1 VKPRASAPQVTVSTS
16 AQTAREGQAFDVA
29 VTLHAVTDIDA
40 AAVRVNAPTFAFAAG
55 AATTV
60 TAVAAGSSTVV
71 HVRLVATRWGRREI
85 GPVTVS
91 TTGSHLLTKA
101 TRPATVAPI
110 PIKVIPALQRFDA
123 SDVTPHALVYS
134 GSHRSRMTGPGVEFA
149 SIRPFQPAD
158 RPRRINWRVSLRSSQ
173 LHVNATYTDR
183 ASRLLVV
190 IDSLHSAG
198 RPGNTSIDIAVR
210 AAAGIA
216 EHYLSIGDTVGL
228 VEYGGRN
235 RILHPSSGH
244 RHTALVQDWLID
256 VGPLS
261 AAVPPAQRWLASLPT
276 GGALVIALSP
286 LLDEDA
292 AAHLV
297 TLRSRGASLIAV
309 DCLPVDAVPAP
320 TDHQAAIAERLWRLE
335 REALVDRLGELGVP
349 VVPRSGAGTLDQVL
363 TDLAR
368 LATAPK
374 AALR

>member
-1 VKPRASAPQVTVSTS
+1 MS
-16 AQTAREGQAFDVA
+16 

-40 AAVRVNAPTFAFAAG
+40 AVVRLDAATFAVAAG
-55 AATTV
+55 AVSTV
-60 TAVAAGSSTVV
+60 TAVPAGASTVV
-71 HVRLVATRWGRREI
+71 RVRLVATRWGRREI

-91 TTGSHLLTKA
+91 ATGAHLLTK
-101 TRPATVAPI
+101 TSRPATVAPV
-110 PIKVIPALQRFDA
+110 PVKVIPALQRFEA
-123 SDVTPHALVYS
+123 SNVTPRALVYS

-149 SIRPFQPAD
+149 TIRPFQPAD

-183 ASRLLVV
+183 ASRVLVV

-216 EHYLSIGDTVGL
+216 EHYLSIGDAVGL

-235 RILHPSSGH
+235 RILPPASGH
-244 RHTALVQDWLID
+244 RHAAVVGDWLID

-309 DCLPVDAVPAP
+309 DCLPADTVPTPA
-320 TDHQAAIAERLWRLE
+320 DHHAAIAERLWRLE

-349 VVPRSGAGTLDQVL
+349 VVPWSGAGTLDRVL

-368 LATAPK
+368 LAAAPR